1 MIKGTTKMMCLLG
14 NPVNHSLSPALHNE
28 LCRLN
33 DFDGFYA
40 AFAPAKESLEQAIK
54 GIQSLGGIGFNVT
67 YPYKEAVIPF
77 LDEIHEDAKV
87 LNAVNTVVVENG
99 RLKGYN
105 TDVYGVEQ
113 LMIKNNIT
121 VKNNCACIFGTG
133 GASRAVSVAL
143 LKQGVKRIDFYSRK
157 VKPNAFIDKIGATAE
172 VNNYSYD
179 EFNGH
184 KMDYDILING
194 TPLGMGSMKNERA
207 ITPEGLK
214 TKAFVVDLIYSPS
227 KTNLLTVAG
236 DNGYNIVN
244 GYDMLYYQGLK
255 AFDLWTGIYI
265 DYYDAIKKLL
275 INESVDA

>member
-33 DFDGFYA
+33 GFDGFYA
-40 AFAPAKESLEQAIK
+40 AFAPVKESLEAAIK

-77 LDEIHEDAKV
+77 LDEIHEDAEV
-87 LNAVNTVVVENG
+87 LNAVNTVVIEDG

-113 LMIKNNIT
+113 LMLKNDIT
-121 VKNNCACIFGTG
+121 VKDSCACIFGTG

-143 LKQGVKRIDFYSRK
+143 LKLGVKRIDFYSRK
-157 VKPNAFIDKIGATAE
+157 VKDNEFIDKIRASAE

-179 EFNGH
+179 AFEGN
-184 KMDYDILING
+184 KREYELLING
-194 TPLGMGSMKNERA
+194 TPLGMGSMKDESP
-207 ITPEGLK
+207 ITPESLK
-214 TKAFVVDLIYSPS
+214 SEAFVVDLIYSPA
-227 KTNLLTVAG
+227 KTTLLTIAG
-236 DNGYNIVN
+236 ENGYNTVN

-265 DYYDAIKKLL
+265 DYYDTIKNLL
-275 INESVDA
+275 IGSVET